1 MTSSPSA
8 EPGRPPPR
16 TFAGAPWPGV
26 ALGGLILATGFA
38 IAAFGTASDLAD
50 TPADV
55 MPEASTADPEPEG
68 VAVAPAVDPPAEL
81 VLPPVEPSAGPAAGG
96 ERASEPEAEPPE
108 GPAAVE
114 PQAAPSEEP
123 AAVEPQA
130 AALPEVGIRHG
141 RHPAFERFVFD
152 WPEPVDFTVERLNGE
167 TVIRFA
173 RPARFMPEASLPAD
187 RLRVVE
193 ATAVQVT
200 GAAASV
206 RSFSLAD
213 HRVVVD
219 FYSEAPE
226 ARSGAPKPIG
236 MAAAGGGQQ
245 NGAAAPAGGTAA
257 PAATP
262 ALDAERAVPLG
273 LLQSELYRRDL
284 MIASL
289 LARLE
294 AVERGGPGSR
304 GAALPPPPAML
315 DGVREAAAGNG
326 VAGPMAPGTGMAE
339 RAQGSAAGGD
349 PDEVERA
356 LERTLTRAGVLLL
369 RPGQIELEPALS
381 YTRRKTSSPVFVS
394 AGDAGV
400 IFIGED
406 TVERDEVRASLDVK
420 FGLPFDS
427 QFEVSLPYNYVDQSA
442 KTMVGGTVGAAADG
456 SGQALGNPRLALA
469 KTLTREAG
477 WRPDIVARGYWDT
490 DFGTANDNGV
500 PLTGNFNEVGFSVS
514 AVKRQDPLAFVGGV
528 GYATVFEKN
537 NIEPGDTWS
546 FSAAAVLAAS
556 PATSLRLGF
565 TQQFSGEVEVDGDK
579 LDGSDSTSGVLTIG
593 ASAVIGRRALIDVA
607 LDVGLNDDAP
617 DYAVRL
623 AVPIRF
629 DLPLP
634 RPGRAAPASGGSTL

>member
-8 EPGRPPPR
+8 EPCRPPPR
-16 TFAGAPWPGV
+16 TPVGVPWPGV
-26 ALGGLILATGFA
+26 ALGGLVLATGFA
-38 IAAFGTASDLAD
+38 IAAFGTASDLAG
-50 TPADV
+50 TPAEV
-55 MPEASTADPEPEG
+55 TPEAATADPAPDG
-68 VAVAPAVDPPAEL
+68 VAAAQAVDPPAEL
-81 VLPPVEPSAGPAAGG
+81 VLPPVEPSAGPAPGG
-96 ERASEPEAEPPE
+96 ERASEPAAESPE

-114 PQAAPSEEP
+114 PQAAP
-123 AAVEPQA
+123 
-130 AALPEVGIRHG
+130 LPEVAIRHG
-141 RHPAFERFVFD
+141 RHPTFERFVFD
-152 WPEPVDFTVERLNGE
+152 WPEAVDFTVERLNGE

-173 RPARFMPEASLPAD
+173 RPARFMPEASLPAE

-193 ATAVQVT
+193 PTAVEVT
-200 GAAASV
+200 GEAVSV

-226 ARSGAPKPIG
+226 ARSGAPMPAG
-236 MAAAGGGQQ
+236 MAAADAAQE
-245 NGAAAPAGGTAA
+245 NGAAAPAGGTTAA
-257 PAATP
+257 PAATA
-262 ALDAERAVPLG
+262 ALDAESAVPLG

-304 GAALPPPPAML
+304 GAALPPPPTML
-315 DGVREAAAGNG
+315 DGVRESAAGNG
-326 VAGPMAPGTGMAE
+326 VAGPRAPGTGMAE

-528 GYATVFEKN
+528 GYATVFENN

-634 RPGRAAPASGGSTL
+634 RPGRAAPANGGSTL